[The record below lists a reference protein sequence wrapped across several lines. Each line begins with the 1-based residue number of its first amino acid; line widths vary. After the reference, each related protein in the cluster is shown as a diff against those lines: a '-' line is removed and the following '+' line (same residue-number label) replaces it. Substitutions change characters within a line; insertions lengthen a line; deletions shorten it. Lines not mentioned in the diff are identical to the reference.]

1 MIKKNWVYILFGFS
15 VLAYI
20 TSELV
25 FKKQSQQIEVKSIST
40 SNGWGYEIYVGKK
53 VYISQKT
60 IPAVAG
66 TKGFVSEKEA
76 LEVGNFVVS
85 KMNKQQKLPSVNLK
99 ELDSLGIKRR

>member
-25 FKKQSQQIEVKSIST
+25 FKNRSTNIEVKSVST
-40 SNGWGYEIYVGKK
+40 ANGWGYDIYVGKK
-53 VYISQKT
+53 VFISQRT
-60 IPAVAG
+60 IPAAAG

-76 LEVGNFVVS
+76 LVVANFVVT
-85 KMNKQQKLPSVNLK
+85 KMNKQQRMPSVSLK
-99 ELDSLGIKRR
+99 ELDSLGITR